1 MLKLDCKGGGG
12 EEGWWALNPCRP
24 FIVSASGR
32 RAYNMRR
39 TFFSWAFSRQ
49 AHHLAEPW
57 PRVKQSSLQSNVLAG
72 SHLKCV
78 SNCKI
83 CTSGMGESSN
93 LYRWRERSADFLHVW
108 LATLVEDCAH
118 GRYEQLQHTCVLPSV
133 SCRAS
138 PLRAAVFS
146 FFFFFRLTVVLGC
159 MIMETK
165 ERLHPS
171 QTRSLSCPSCDE

>member
-1 MLKLDCKGGGG
+1 
-12 EEGWWALNPCRP
+12 
-24 FIVSASGR
+24 
-32 RAYNMRR
+32 MRR
-39 TFFSWAFSRQ
+39 TFFNWAFSRQ

-83 CTSGMGESSN
+83 CTSGTGESSN
-93 LYRWRERSADFLHVW
+93 LYRWRVLSAVFLHVW
-108 LATLVEDCAH
+108 LATLVEDYVH
-118 GRYEQLQHTCVLPSV
+118 GRYEQLQHTRVLPSVLPSV

-138 PLRAAVFS
+138 PLHAAVL
-146 FFFFFRLTVVLGC
+146 FFFFCFRLTVVLGC

-171 QTRSLSCPSCDE
+171 QTWSLSCPSCDE